1 MTFFVDLLYNIRMKS
16 RKLGKV
22 KVTLTLREE
31 NYNNFRKLCEGMGLS
46 VSSALDIIIYFIL
59 KYGDNLDKY
68 IKEDLFD
75 KVLDDLKG
83 LIEVK
88 D

>member
-1 MTFFVDLLYNIRMKS
+1 LYNIRMKS

>member
-1 MTFFVDLLYNIRMKS
+1 MYNIRMKS